1 MKRRAERQQL
11 YCLEQSKKLLKAL
24 GTQCEKPFLI
34 HGENHLKFMMQ
45 KILLQASTGL
55 LGKFER
61 SKF

>member
-34 HGENHLKFMMQ
+34 HGEIRTGFDIRWLFPMRQVTQNNISM
-45 KILLQASTGL
+45 KIT
-55 LGKFER
+55 
-61 SKF
+61 